1 MHKWRL
7 FWLLTLQLFYTSTFA
22 QGEANIWYFGGN
34 AGLDFNSGS
43 PIALTDGQ
51 MYAPEGSAVM
61 SDANGELLFY
71 TNGVTVWNR
80 NHDTLS
86 NGAGLQGGL
95 SSTQSSLIIPKPGS
109 TSIFYIFTTSQ
120 TQQSGNWNFCYSEV
134 DMTLD
139 GGLGGITANKNVF
152 LYTPIGEK
160 ITAVKHANNTDIW
173 VITHAKFTNAYLTY
187 SITSAGVNANPIIFN
202 GGTVDNG
209 TGEGYASPN
218 WGYMKAS
225 PDGSKIAAAFFVV
238 NRTDVLDF
246 NKTTGQ
252 LSFRFTIN
260 QVVSPYGVEFS
271 PNSSL
276 LYVSSFSSPLIRQ
289 YNLGLATPSAI
300 ISSSFNIPLSNAIS
314 TVALQIGPDEK
325 IYIIAS
331 ANFQGNYIGA
341 INNPDQIG
349 LACNFNPNAVEL
361 GEGYA
366 ILGLPNFFPY
376 FVIPSGM
383 EHVGSCPNDS
393 IFFAFLNGAQ
403 ADSVL
408 WNFDD
413 SISGA
418 LNNSTSLTPFHI
430 YQNPGTYIVSVT
442 TFQGSVINTV
452 TKPVTILP
460 IPDISIGDDFTF
472 CFGTTGAF
480 YMANTQDGF
489 TYNWFVDYEQFPFN
503 NLQHPFTNL
512 AVVNTGI
519 YYATASNVC
528 GVSSDTAI
536 ATGVYP
542 ITNFTLGPD
551 VIFCEGDQVYLSP
564 SSQGIGDY
572 LWQDGNTEPYFFTSQ
587 SGTYS
592 MQQSNSCGSVSDTI
606 LVTLLPLPVISPGAD
621 TLFCDGETIQL
632 TPTGIFD
639 DFTWSNGLLNEP
651 LIINESGFYIAYAST
666 VCGATYDTIIATK
679 ISAPLAFNFEDSL
692 SFCQGSSLEL
702 DLTQAN
708 VSYLWQNGST
718 NPVFNVTETG
728 TYSAFLSNQCGFA
741 TDTTFILANPLPT
754 VSLGADTSICSGNPI
769 QLNVMALAD
778 NYSWQDGTTNSSL
791 IVNTTGM
798 YSVMA
803 TNNCGSVSDT
813 ILVTLLALPVISLGT
828 DTLFCEGETIQITP
842 TGIFDD
848 FVWQNGIL
856 NEPLVIT
863 ETGFYIAYAS
873 TVCGATYDTIIATK
887 ISAPLAFNFEDSLSF
902 CQGSS
907 LELDLTQAN
916 VEYLWQDGST
926 NSQFSITQSGEY
938 YVSVSNICGTTSD
951 TVLAVVNPLP
961 SVFLGDDI
969 SVCND
974 ISVQLI
980 ANGIADTYLW
990 SDGNTNSSITV
1001 TSPGIYSV
1009 TVTNSCGSKT
1019 DSIVVSTGSPT
1030 TGFIN
1035 INECEAVNIN
1045 GIIYSTSGEFTQVLQ
1060 NVIGCDSVLTINAE
1074 ILDFNAQ
1081 IFQTDSMLFVSGN
1094 PTTIQWINCSTGQVI
1109 SGETANSF
1117 IPQNSGNYAAIIN
1130 VGGCVDTSNCRYM
1143 LRSIKAL
1150 KPSTVCDNIQI
1161 SPNPTEDI
1169 ISYTLDK
1176 PDYPIKLFTSA
1187 GSLLYS
1193 GIGNPQ
1199 KQTLNLNDLS
1209 PAMYLLQVDEC
1220 RFKIVKQ

>member
-1 MHKWRL
+1 MQQIVRSFRKPNCLARAARISVNIAIWTAFL
-7 FWLLTLQLFYTSTFA
+7 FNAYFAQA
-22 QGEANIWYFGGN
+22 QGEANIWYFGEN
-34 AGLDFNSGS
+34 AGLDFNSGE
-43 PIALTDGQ
+43 PVALSNSQ
-51 MYAPEGSAVM
+51 MLAPEGSSVM

-71 TNGVTVWNR
+71 TNGNTVWNR

-202 GGTVDNG
+202 GGTTDNG
-209 TGEGYASPN
+209 TGDGYASPN

-252 LSFRFTIN
+252 LSFSFTIN

-276 LYVSSFSSPLIRQ
+276 LYVSSYTTPIIRQ
-289 YNLGLATPSAI
+289 YNLALSTPAAI
-300 ISSSFNIPLSNAIS
+300 ISSSFNIPIFNSFATN
-314 TVALQIGPDEK
+314 ALQLGPDEK
-325 IYIIAS
+325 IYFAS
-331 ANFQGNYIGA
+331 SGASIDINFQGNYIGA

-349 LACNFNPNAVEL
+349 LACNFNPNAVNL
-361 GEGYA
+361 GESSS

-376 FVIPSGM
+376 VVTPSGI
-383 EHVGSCPNDS
+383 EHVGSCTNDS
-393 IFFAFLNGAQ
+393 IFFTFLNGVQ

-408 WNFDD
+408 WDFGD
-413 SISGA
+413 SISGS

-430 YQNPGTYIVSVT
+430 YQNAGTYIVSVT
-442 TFQGSVINTV
+442 TYQGSVINTV

-460 IPDISIGDDFTF
+460 IPDISIGDDVSF
-472 CFGTTGAF
+472 CWGSGTEAVL
-480 YMANTQDGF
+480 YISNPQVGF
-489 TYNWFVDYEQFPFN
+489 AYNWFADYGQFPLTNF
-503 NLQHPFTNL
+503 QHSYTNI
-512 AVVNTGI
+512 AVQNSGI
-519 YYATASNVC
+519 YYATATNSC

-542 ITNFTLGPD
+542 ITNLTLGPD
-551 VIFCEGDQVYLSP
+551 VIFCEGDQVYLSSP

-572 LWQDGNTEPYFFTSQ
+572 LWQDGSTEPYFFTSQ
-587 SGTYS
+587 SGSYS
-592 MQQSNSCGSVSDTI
+592 MQQSNICGSVSDTV
-606 LVTLLPLPVISPGAD
+606 LVTLLPLP
-621 TLFCDGETIQL
+621 E
-632 TPTGIFD
+632 
-639 DFTWSNGLLNEP
+639 
-651 LIINESGFYIAYAST
+651 
-666 VCGATYDTIIATK
+666 
-679 ISAPLAFNFEDSL
+679 
-692 SFCQGSSLEL
+692 
-702 DLTQAN
+702 
-708 VSYLWQNGST
+708 
-718 NPVFNVTETG
+718 
-728 TYSAFLSNQCGFA
+728 
-741 TDTTFILANPLPT
+741 
-754 VSLGADTSICSGNPI
+754 
-769 QLNVMALAD
+769 
-778 NYSWQDGTTNSSL
+778 
-791 IVNTTGM
+791 
-798 YSVMA
+798 
-803 TNNCGSVSDT
+803 
-813 ILVTLLALPVISLGT
+813 ISLGT

-848 FVWQNGIL
+848 FVWQNGLI
-856 NEPLVIT
+856 NESLIIT
-863 ETGFYIAYAS
+863 ETGTYIAYANA
-873 TVCGATYDTIIATK
+873 VCGTTYDTVIATK
-887 ISAPLAFNFEDSLSF
+887 ISTPVEINFADSLSF
-902 CQGSS
+902 CQGIS

-916 VEYLWQDGST
+916 VEYLWQDGSENPIYSITQAGAYHVTLSNSCGTVSDTTLVSENPLPSVSLGPDVSSCSGQPIILSATGTADNYLWQDGST
-926 NSQFSITQSGEY
+926 NSQFTITQSGEY
-938 YVSVSNICGTTSD
+938 YVSVSNVCGTISD

-969 SVCND
+969 FVCNES
-974 ISVQLI
+974 SVQLI

-1001 TSPGIYSV
+1001 TSPGTYSV

-1045 GIIYSTSGEFTQVLQ
+1045 GITYSTSGEFTQVLQ
-1060 NVIGCDSVLTINAE
+1060 NAIGCDSILTINAE
-1074 ILDFNAQ
+1074 ILNFNAQ
-1081 IFQTDSMLFVSGN
+1081 IFQQDSTLYFNGN
-1094 PTTIQWINCSTGQVI
+1094 PTSIQWINCSTGQAI
-1109 SGETANSF
+1109 PGATQTSF
-1117 IPQNSGNYAAIIN
+1117 VPQATGNYGAIITI
-1130 VGGCVDTSNCRYM
+1130 GECVDSSNCRQIIQSSM
-1143 LRSIKAL
+1143 PE
-1150 KPSTVCDNIQI
+1150 KPSSLCDNLIVT
-1161 SPNPTEDI
+1161 PNPVNEQLEF
-1169 ISYTLDK
+1169 TLDK
-1176 PDYPIKLFTSA
+1176 SSYDIRLFTSSGA
-1187 GSLLYS
+1187 LLIS
-1193 GIGNPQ
+1193 TKGNAQ
-1199 KQTLNLNDLS
+1199 KQIINFQDLAR
-1209 PAMYLLQVDEC
+1209 AMYVLQVGEC